1 MTIAYTTRTSHGFTL
16 VELLVVITI
25 IGIMAG
31 LIGLNVI
38 VDDPQKEVRREAQR
52 FVNAMTLAIDEASF
66 DQKEFGLYSLEERY
80 EFGSWEEVKS
90 NDEESEDSTSILGN
104 TAAQAGAQIS
114 STVDRK
120 EPPRMTWQHVTGDKT
135 FEPYELPENVRVLLE
150 VEESETFAIAGEGE
164 ESEYTKTNL
173 NLDEIGP
180 EIEEEESLPPPHVYI
195 LSSGEMTPFTAEFFY
210 TEDSEIKLI
219 VVGDELGR
227 VRIREADEF

>member
-1 MTIAYTTRTSHGFTL
+1 MQITYTTRGAKGFTL

-38 VDDPQKEVRREAQR
+38 VDDPHKEVRREAQR

-66 DQKEFGLYSLEERY
+66 DQKEFGLYALEERY
-80 EFGSWEEVKS
+80 EFGSWEEVETKA
-90 NDEESEDSTSILGN
+90 EENEDTTSILGN
-104 TAAQAGAQIS
+104 TAAQVGAQIT
-114 STVDRK
+114 STVTRD
-120 EPPRMTWQHVTGDKT
+120 EPIRMSWQYVKGDKT

-150 VEESETFAIAGEGE
+150 VEESETLNIIGEGE
-164 ESEYTKTNL
+164 ESDYTKTNL